1 MVKLLWN
8 WGNLSRY
15 IFTKQAEMSL
25 QSLLS
30 DIEVKTQMKSNDGGR
45 LLSKKAVVAF
55 LPNHTFCQF
64 NLSMRNRSDD
74 LVQLQPAIIS

>member
-30 DIEVKTQMKSNDGGR
+30 GKETSR
-45 LLSKKAVVAF
+45 
-55 LPNHTFCQF
+55 
-64 NLSMRNRSDD
+64 
-74 LVQLQPAIIS
+74 